1 MSASH
6 LIPFGGDSATRG
18 LCLGR
23 FRGLSGLS
31 GLKQTRRRS
40 ALGALRIYKGQ
51 EAWKRS
57 AAGAFQPLPSF
68 FQMCMRDSAST
79 TAWYNSSICTFKEMS
94 VSEAQ
99 AELLNM
105 TEQFPQTYM
114 HETSAPHSECSTIR
128 AIGVVSAVLPAP
140 RAVEQATGCTA
151 GYWLRRRRRI
161 PLNIIAAAT
170 EVAMTAMV
178 AIMRR
183 RWGRG
188 PPRPRASW
196 TEVNHE
202 PS

>member
-1 MSASH
+1 MAIPRREASV
-6 LIPFGGDSATRG
+6 
-18 LCLGR
+18 
-23 FRGLSGLS
+23 
-31 GLKQTRRRS
+31 
-40 ALGALRIYKGQ
+40 LGAFVAFPASPALSRRDVAQHLGHYGYIKVKKLGN
-51 EAWKRS
+51 WKRS
-57 AAGAFQPLPSF
+57 VAGAFQPLPSF

-105 TEQFPQTYM
+105 TEQFPQAYM

-128 AIGVVSAVLPAP
+128 AIGVVSAVLPSP

-161 PLNIIAAAT
+161 PVNIIAAAT